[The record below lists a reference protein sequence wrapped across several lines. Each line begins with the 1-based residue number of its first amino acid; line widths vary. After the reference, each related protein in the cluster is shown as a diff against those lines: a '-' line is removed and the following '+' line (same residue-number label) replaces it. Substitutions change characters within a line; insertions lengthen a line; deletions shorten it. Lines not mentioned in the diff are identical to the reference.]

1 MRVLGVTVSRG
12 LAGVAD
18 NIAAY
23 LDAVAA
29 AESFDDGLVSP
40 GVWLE
45 LLLESLFDIGKYPIV
60 QWDENCFRGAWESID
75 PRSHP

>member
-1 MRVLGVTVSRG
+1 MYVMADRYTPLAISKEKSASTKYKTMRVLGVTVSRG

-23 LDAVAA
+23 FEAVAA
-29 AESFDDGLVSP
+29 AKSFDDGVPSS

-45 LLLESLFDIGKYPIV
+45 LL
-60 QWDENCFRGAWESID
+60 
-75 PRSHP
+75 